1 MKIREL
7 RNSVERWWHRTLHML
22 HNNQSHYEN
31 LCFIFRSTT
40 KLYSIWP
47 VNGKIADEKHRN
59 IHSVPSPRPEV
70 TANHVSAIH
79 TLPTNFSL
87 QTDYSKWLNWLVVN
101 IGSNQ
106 CKDAFGIHLRLDQAT
121 TLSNYSVA
129 ISFEMP
135 WQISIAFHQVDSARW
150 WNPISG

>member
-1 MKIREL
+1 MRIHEL
-7 RNSVERWWHRTLHML
+7 RNSVEFWWHRTLCML
-22 HNNQSHYEN
+22 HINQSHY
-31 LCFIFRSTT
+31 LCFIFRSNI
-40 KLYSIWP
+40 KVYSLWP
-47 VNGKIADEKHRN
+47 VNWRAADEKLRN
-59 IHSVPSPRPEV
+59 IHSVPSHRAEV

-129 ISFEMP
+129 ILFEMP
-135 WQISIAFHQVDSARW
+135 WQISIALHQVDSASW
-150 WNPISG
+150 WNHITG